1 LSKSRTQGSMQRLRA
16 RATGDFAMFHHTRLI
31 SIAASV
37 AILVGGAAVA
47 AVATSDQATA
57 KTVKAKTA
65 AKSAPASRG
74 GRDAPAAPR
83 STYQSY

>member
-1 LSKSRTQGSMQRLRA
+1 MQRT
-16 RATGDFAMFHHTRLI
+16 RATGDFAMLHRSRLI

-37 AILVGGAAVA
+37 AILVSGAVTAAV
-47 AVATSDQATA
+47 VTVDQANA
-57 KTVKAKTA
+57 KTVKTKAV
-65 AKSAPASRG
+65 AKSAPASRS

>member
-1 LSKSRTQGSMQRLRA
+1 M
-16 RATGDFAMFHHTRLI
+16 GDFAMFHRTRLI

-37 AILVGGAAVA
+37 AIFVSGAAA
-47 AVATSDQATA
+47 ATVLTADQASA
-57 KTVKAKTA
+57 KTVKTKAV

-74 GRDAPAAPR
+74 GRDAPAPSR

>member
-1 LSKSRTQGSMQRLRA
+1 
-16 RATGDFAMFHHTRLI
+16 MFHRSRLI
-31 SIAASV
+31 SIAACV
-37 AILVGGAAVA
+37 AILVGGAAGA
-47 AVATSDQATA
+47 ALVTADQANA
-57 KTVKAKTA
+57 KTVKAKTV

>member
-1 LSKSRTQGSMQRLRA
+1 
-16 RATGDFAMFHHTRLI
+16 MFHRTRLI

-37 AILVGGAAVA
+37 AILVSGTVA
-47 AVATSDQATA
+47 AALVTADQANA
-57 KTVKAKTA
+57 KTVKAKTV

-74 GRDAPAAPR
+74 GRDAPAPSR

>member
-1 LSKSRTQGSMQRLRA
+1 MQRTQRVSGE
-16 RATGDFAMFHHTRLI
+16 FAMLHRTRLI

-37 AILVGGAAVA
+37 AILVSGAAA
-47 AVATSDQATA
+47 AVIASADQANA
-57 KTVKAKTA
+57 KTVKAKTV

-74 GRDAPAAPR
+74 GGSAPAAPR